1 MRYLLYCLYVS
12 LLRFFTFCIVFP
24 CFSTS
29 FCRGFLRLFF
39 CLFWFPLFVA
49 NPLHSTKYLKWYAR
63 HLNNNNH
70 CTCWTFYATL
80 ALAHQQWTQ
89 HHQLVVVVVIEMIPL
104 ATQYQIERDNNHRT
118 PVIVLLP
125 NSGLV
130 LFEFTQLSSS
140 LQPPDCSVYLLDSN
154 QSIQRPAPRLAFSE

>member
-1 MRYLLYCLYVS
+1 MRYLLYCLYFTLGFFLLFVLFFHVF
-12 LLRFFTFCIVFP
+12 LLRFVG
-24 CFSTS
+24 
-29 FCRGFLRLFF
+29 GFLRFFF

-89 HHQLVVVVVIEMIPL
+89 HHQLVVVIIEMIPL

-118 PVIVLLP
+118 LVIVLLP

-154 QSIQRPAPRLAFSE
+154 QSIQRAAPCLAFSE